1 VNVTTARL
9 LPLLFLAL
17 TVAGETKAAEM
28 CPESI
33 EVSSEARAT
42 HAGWQVLDQPAGH
55 FERYPLRAVTFTD
68 GHPRERAFLRPA
80 SSREDASNGERTD
93 VYQFSSVSAEGIW
106 LVCQYRETRE
116 LLFRPVD
123 ATVCEVTS
131 TDRPDRPVA
140 AVNCR

>member
-1 VNVTTARL
+1 MTTTRNL
-9 LPLLFLAL
+9 LLLVCLAL
-17 TVAGETKAAEM
+17 TCRETKAEEI

-42 HAGWQVLDQPAGH
+42 DAGWQVLDRPAGH

-68 GHPRERAFLRPA
+68 GHPRDRAFLRPA
-80 SSREDASNGERTD
+80 SSRENAANGERSD
-93 VYQFSSVSAEGIW
+93 LYEFSGVSGAGIW

-116 LLFRPVD
+116 LLFKPVN

-131 TDRPDRPVA
+131 TDRPDQPVA
-140 AVNCR
+140 AVDCR

>member
-1 VNVTTARL
+1 MNVTTARL

-17 TVAGETKAAEM
+17 AGETKGAEM

-42 HAGWQVLDQPAGH
+42 QAGWQVLDRPPGY
-55 FERYPLRAVTFTD
+55 FERYPLRAVAFTD
-68 GHPRERAFLRPA
+68 GHPRDRAFLHPTGG
-80 SSREDASNGERTD
+80 RENASNGERTA
-93 VYQFSSVSAEGIW
+93 VYEFTAVSGEGIW
-106 LVCQYRETRE
+106 LVCRYRETRE
-116 LLFRPVD
+116 LLFRPVA

-131 TDRPDRPVA
+131 TDWPDRPVA